1 MSKATCDIP
10 RTVPPSP
17 DENLCLV
24 AVLMS
29 LADLLIERAA
39 FTRQQLEVRAQEMIE
54 SPDILS
60 TANFA
65 TAVASRIFQKQLNA
79 LLLEKAKEDASNL
92 PPVPQYRMK

>member
-1 MSKATCDIP
+1 MSKATLDIP
-10 RTVPPSP
+10 RNLPPSP

-29 LADLLIERAA
+29 LADLLIQREV
-39 FTRQQLEVRAQEMIE
+39 FTREQLEVRAQEMIE
-54 SPDILS
+54 SPEILS

-79 LLLEKAKEDASNL
+79 LLLEKAKEDTSNL
-92 PPVPQYRMK
+92 APVPRIK